1 MRTKMAQIT
10 FALGLLSPAFLPA
23 QDTLRVFNYPNYI
36 ASSTI
41 KNYEAKNKTKVV
53 YEEYDSVDE
62 AQAKLLAGNSGYDVV
77 IIAAVPNSAELI
89 KAGRLL
95 PLESRKLRNFG
106 NLDSSLLLSLENVD
120 VGNRY
125 LIPYLW
131 GTTGLGVND
140 IKVRAVLG
148 LPEGDKLLQSW
159 RLLFDPVNAK
169 KLASCGISVL
179 DDGAE
184 AVAAG
189 LVYLGFK
196 PNSMQPAQLAAVE
209 SLYKKIRPY
218 VRTFTSSE
226 YLEPMAEGKTCL
238 VMGYSSDLLQAR
250 AQALAANKGV
260 TVRYLIPAEG
270 SVRWL
275 DVVAITADTKNV
287 AGAHAFIDYLMDPE
301 VIAQVSN
308 EVGAANANEQSAR
321 FLKKEVRRDP
331 AIYPD
336 YKLASKLSEN
346 SAMSAADQ
354 QVRDKLWERIK
365 LPVR

>member
-1 MRTKMAQIT
+1 MRTKVAQIT
-10 FALGLLSPAFLPA
+10 FALSLLAPAVLLA
-23 QDTLRVFNYPNYI
+23 QDTLRVYNYPNYI

-41 KNYEAKNKTKVV
+41 KDFEAKSKIKVV
-53 YEEYDSVDE
+53 YEEYDSVDD

-77 IIAAVPNSAELI
+77 IIAAVPNSSELI
-89 KAGRLL
+89 KAGKLL

-125 LIPYLW
+125 LVPYLW

-140 IKVRAVLG
+140 AKVRAALG
-148 LPEGDKLLQSW
+148 VSEGDKLLDSW
-159 RLLFDPVNAK
+159 KLLFDPANAK
-169 KLASCGISVL
+169 KLAGCGISVL

-184 AVAAG
+184 SVAAG

-196 PNSMQPAQLAAVE
+196 PNSMKPAELAAVE
-209 SLYKKIRPY
+209 SLYKQIRPY
-218 VRTFTSSE
+218 IRTFTSSE

-250 AQALAANKGV
+250 AQALEAKKGV
-260 TVRYLIPAEG
+260 AVRYLIPAEG
-270 SVRWL
+270 AIRWL
-275 DVVAITADTKNV
+275 DVISITADTKNA
-287 AGAHAFIDYLMDPE
+287 AGAHAFIDYLMDPQ

-308 EVGAANANEQSAR
+308 EVGAANANEQSSR
-321 FLKKEVRRDP
+321 HLQKEVRRDP
-331 AIYPD
+331 SIYPD

-354 QVRDKLWERIK
+354 QVRDLLWERIK
-365 LPVR
+365 MPVK